1 MNEEKLNQMMI
12 SIKTRRKRLYQIKDH
27 QERKQKLRIKS
38 LQSQKKIVIIPTLGN
53 RGFKKG
59 K

>member
-38 LQSQKKIVIIPTLGN
+38 LQSQKKIVIIPTL
-53 RGFKKG
+53 KKVINYLN
-59 K
+59 